1 MKIAFS
7 PCPNDTYLFYAWIKG
22 LVGQELAP
30 HPILADI
37 QQLNAWGMKKTFPLT
52 KLSLHC
58 FAKVVYTYQLLPIGF
73 ALGFNCG
80 PKIIAKIPFHLSE
93 LSNKTIAIPGKET
106 TAHLLLSRLSVQPK
120 KKLFCLYHEINTQIE
135 KGEADCGV
143 IIHESRFTFQE
154 AGFVEIVDL
163 GEVWHAQTHLPLPL
177 GGIAMMRDVP
187 DTIKRQIV
195 NILRDSLAYAHSQPI
210 STHPFILQHSQ
221 EKDPTVIQKH
231 INTYINSETEQ
242 LSTNGMR
249 AIETLLGFDF
259 SKDWLYE

>member
-120 KKLFCLYHEINTQIE
+120 KKLFCLYHEINTLIE

-154 AGFVEIVDL
+154 AGFVEIL
-163 GEVWHAQTHLPLPL
+163 TFNL
-177 GGIAMMRDVP
+177 VP
-187 DTIKRQIV
+187 F
-195 NILRDSLAYAHSQPI
+195 SQAI
-210 STHPFILQHSQ
+210 STRIQYRSQSPSDNARITRLSAKLCLLNSNKLREHRGYRLNSTDPAILSA
-221 EKDPTVIQKH
+221 TV
-231 INTYINSETEQ
+231 S
-242 LSTNGMR
+242 
-249 AIETLLGFDF
+249 
-259 SKDWLYE
+259 